1 MSALA
6 VALVSTLGALTGQGA
21 AADEVTVAD
30 GRKTPAIVRAL
41 RSANAPRIGRLR
53 QGEVAEMLGSYRGWY
68 RVRLPNGRVGY
79 VAARAP
85 IVVVNPRRIR
95 PRTSW

>member
-68 RVRLPNGRVGY
+68 RVRLP
-79 VAARAP
+79 
-85 IVVVNPRRIR
+85 
-95 PRTSW
+95 